1 MHESPPCRAN
11 RDQGGGH
18 QGLVFCGF
26 FGVVDDEHLH
36 RFSVRLQFQAEL
48 ILKRSQ
54 ERRAVRI
61 SGRFGC
67 NQFTRL
73 L

>member
-1 MHESPPCRAN
+1 MFRM
-11 RDQGGGH
+11 GH
-18 QGLVFCGF
+18 PHKNETLRVLIFRRL

-36 RFSVRLQFQAEL
+36 GFSLRLQFQAEL
-48 ILKRSQ
+48 LLKGCQ
-54 ERRAVRI
+54 ERRAVGI
-61 SGRFGC
+61 GGRFRS